1 MLKEQLQKDR
11 NIALKKG
18 DKEKVNAIKYILG
31 EIDRQNS
38 KEVSD
43 DKIIGIIKKSVQNE
57 LELVKSKNEKTSNF
71 IEIMS
76 VYLPEQISEDEIKN
90 WIFENINFSKYKN
103 KMQAMKPIMQHF
115 GKSVDGAAVRN
126 ILENI

>member
-1 MLKEQLQKDR
+1 MLKEQLQKDK

-76 VYLPEQISEDEIKN
+76 VYLPEQTSEDEIKN